1 MTGSK
6 GASPTSVFSCCDWSG
21 RNGSS
26 SKRNYAQLRAAGSS
40 KIFNWKACTKQ
51 FVLGLLAVTSL
62 LVLSARLVLY
72 ITFFSS
78 RHAAL
83 LSEQSQG
90 SELLIKTE
98 EYAGFNAGGA
108 ARMKVEIESTPQ
120 LLMRDRDDDVV
131 AGRFT
136 DQVQQQQLLQ
146 GETRTKAALVVDST
160 SSSPGV
166 AFLDELTLNL
176 TAAAGTLG
184 ASESL
189 IPLQIPLFAKTR
201 KWRDGR
207 KFSASSI
214 REVVKL

>member
-1 MTGSK
+1 
-6 GASPTSVFSCCDWSG
+6 
-21 RNGSS
+21 
-26 SKRNYAQLRAAGSS
+26 
-40 KIFNWKACTKQ
+40 
-51 FVLGLLAVTSL
+51 
-62 LVLSARLVLY
+62 LY

-201 KWRDGR
+201 K
-207 KFSASSI
+207 
-214 REVVKL
+214 

>member
-1 MTGSK
+1 
-6 GASPTSVFSCCDWSG
+6 
-21 RNGSS
+21 
-26 SKRNYAQLRAAGSS
+26 
-40 KIFNWKACTKQ
+40 
-51 FVLGLLAVTSL
+51 
-62 LVLSARLVLY
+62 LY

-120 LLMRDRDDDVV
+120 LLMRDRDDDDDVV

-136 DQVQQQQLLQ
+136 DQVQQQQQLLQ
-146 GETRTKAALVVDST
+146 GETRTKAALVVGST

-189 IPLQIPLFAKTR
+189 IPVQIPLFAKTP
-201 KWRDGR
+201 K
-207 KFSASSI
+207 
-214 REVVKL
+214 

>member
-1 MTGSK
+1 
-6 GASPTSVFSCCDWSG
+6 
-21 RNGSS
+21 
-26 SKRNYAQLRAAGSS
+26 
-40 KIFNWKACTKQ
+40 
-51 FVLGLLAVTSL
+51 
-62 LVLSARLVLY
+62 LY

-108 ARMKVEIESTPQ
+108 ARM
-120 LLMRDRDDDVV
+120 RDRDDDDDDDVV

-146 GETRTKAALVVDST
+146 GETRTKAALVVGST

-189 IPLQIPLFAKTR
+189 IPVQIPLFAKTP
-201 KWRDGR
+201 K
-207 KFSASSI
+207 
-214 REVVKL
+214 

>member
-1 MTGSK
+1 
-6 GASPTSVFSCCDWSG
+6 
-21 RNGSS
+21 
-26 SKRNYAQLRAAGSS
+26 
-40 KIFNWKACTKQ
+40 
-51 FVLGLLAVTSL
+51 
-62 LVLSARLVLY
+62 LY

-120 LLMRDRDDDVV
+120 LLMRDRDDDDDVV
-131 AGRFT
+131 AGRFA

-146 GETRTKAALVVDST
+146 GETRTKAALVVGST

-166 AFLDELTLNL
+166 AFLDELTVNL

-189 IPLQIPLFAKTR
+189 IPVQIPLFAQTPK
-201 KWRDGR
+201 
-207 KFSASSI
+207 
-214 REVVKL
+214 

>member
-26 SKRNYAQLRAAGSS
+26 SKRNYAQLRAAAAGSS

-62 LVLSARLVLY
+62 VVLSARLVLY

-83 LSEQSQG
+83 LSEQSQRY
-90 SELLIKTE
+90 ELFIKTE

-108 ARMKVEIESTPQ
+108 ARMKVEIESTPK
-120 LLMRDRDDDVV
+120 LLMRDRDDDDAV

-136 DQVQQQQLLQ
+136 DQVQQQLLQ
-146 GETRTKAALVVDST
+146 GGTRTKAALVVGST

-184 ASESL
+184 ASQSL
-189 IPLQIPLFAKTR
+189 NPVQIPLFAKTP
-201 KWRDGR
+201 K
-207 KFSASSI
+207 
-214 REVVKL
+214 

>member
-1 MTGSK
+1 
-6 GASPTSVFSCCDWSG
+6 
-21 RNGSS
+21 
-26 SKRNYAQLRAAGSS
+26 
-40 KIFNWKACTKQ
+40 
-51 FVLGLLAVTSL
+51 
-62 LVLSARLVLY
+62 LY

-120 LLMRDRDDDVV
+120 LLMRDRDDDDDDVV
-131 AGRFT
+131 AGRLT

-146 GETRTKAALVVDST
+146 GETRTKAALVVGST

-189 IPLQIPLFAKTR
+189 ILVQIPPFAKTP
-201 KWRDGR
+201 K
-207 KFSASSI
+207 
-214 REVVKL
+214 

>member
-1 MTGSK
+1 
-6 GASPTSVFSCCDWSG
+6 
-21 RNGSS
+21 
-26 SKRNYAQLRAAGSS
+26 
-40 KIFNWKACTKQ
+40 
-51 FVLGLLAVTSL
+51 
-62 LVLSARLVLY
+62 LY
-72 ITFFSS
+72 IAFFSS

-83 LSEQSQG
+83 LAEQSQG

-120 LLMRDRDDDVV
+120 LLMRDRDDDDVV

-136 DQVQQQQLLQ
+136 DQVQQQQQQLLQ
-146 GETRTKAALVVDST
+146 GETRTKAALVVGST

-166 AFLDELTLNL
+166 AFLDELTVNL

-189 IPLQIPLFAKTR
+189 IPVQIPLFAKTP
-201 KWRDGR
+201 K
-207 KFSASSI
+207 
-214 REVVKL
+214 

>member
-6 GASPTSVFSCCDWSG
+6 GASPTSVISCCDWSG

-26 SKRNYAQLRAAGSS
+26 SKRNYAQLRAAAAGSS

-62 LVLSARLVLY
+62 VVLSARLVLY

-83 LSEQSQG
+83 LSEQSQRY
-90 SELLIKTE
+90 ELFIKTE

-108 ARMKVEIESTPQ
+108 ARMKVEMESTPQ
-120 LLMRDRDDDVV
+120 LLMRDRDDDDAV

-136 DQVQQQQLLQ
+136 DQVQQQQQQLLQ
-146 GETRTKAALVVDST
+146 GETRTKAALVVGST

-189 IPLQIPLFAKTR
+189 IPVQIPLFAKTP
-201 KWRDGR
+201 K
-207 KFSASSI
+207 
-214 REVVKL
+214 

>member
-26 SKRNYAQLRAAGSS
+26 SKRNYAQLRAAATGSS
-40 KIFNWKACTKQ
+40 KILNWKACTKQ

-120 LLMRDRDDDVV
+120 LLMRDRDDDDDVV
-131 AGRFT
+131 AGRFA

-146 GETRTKAALVVDST
+146 GETRTKAALVVGST

-166 AFLDELTLNL
+166 AFLDELTVNL

-189 IPLQIPLFAKTR
+189 IPVQIPLFAQTPK
-201 KWRDGR
+201 
-207 KFSASSI
+207 
-214 REVVKL
+214 

>member
-1 MTGSK
+1 M
-6 GASPTSVFSCCDWSG
+6 
-21 RNGSS
+21 
-26 SKRNYAQLRAAGSS
+26 
-40 KIFNWKACTKQ
+40 
-51 FVLGLLAVTSL
+51 LGLLAVTSL

-120 LLMRDRDDDVV
+120 LLMRDRDDDDDDVV

-146 GETRTKAALVVDST
+146 GETRTKAALVVGST

-189 IPLQIPLFAKTR
+189 ILVQIPPFAKTP
-201 KWRDGR
+201 K
-207 KFSASSI
+207 
-214 REVVKL
+214 

>member
-1 MTGSK
+1 
-6 GASPTSVFSCCDWSG
+6 
-21 RNGSS
+21 
-26 SKRNYAQLRAAGSS
+26 
-40 KIFNWKACTKQ
+40 
-51 FVLGLLAVTSL
+51 
-62 LVLSARLVLY
+62 LY

-98 EYAGFNAGGA
+98 GYAGFNARGA

-120 LLMRDRDDDVV
+120 LLMRDRDDDDDDVV

-146 GETRTKAALVVDST
+146 GETRTKAALVVGST

-189 IPLQIPLFAKTR
+189 ILVQIPPFAKTP
-201 KWRDGR
+201 K
-207 KFSASSI
+207 
-214 REVVKL
+214 

>member
-6 GASPTSVFSCCDWSG
+6 GASPTSVFSCCAWSG

-120 LLMRDRDDDVV
+120 LLMRDRDDDDDDVV

-146 GETRTKAALVVDST
+146 GETRTKAALVVGST

-189 IPLQIPLFAKTR
+189 ILVQIPPFAKTP
-201 KWRDGR
+201 K
-207 KFSASSI
+207 
-214 REVVKL
+214 

>member
-120 LLMRDRDDDVV
+120 LLMRDRDDDDDDDVV

-146 GETRTKAALVVDST
+146 GETRTKAALVVGST

-189 IPLQIPLFAKTR
+189 IPVQIPLFAKTP
-201 KWRDGR
+201 K
-207 KFSASSI
+207 
-214 REVVKL
+214 

>member
-1 MTGSK
+1 VAAGAGTCAMTGSK

-120 LLMRDRDDDVV
+120 LLMRDRDDDDDVV

-136 DQVQQQQLLQ
+136 DQVQQQQQLLQ
-146 GETRTKAALVVDST
+146 GETRTKAALVVGST

-189 IPLQIPLFAKTR
+189 IPVQIPLFAKTP
-201 KWRDGR
+201 K
-207 KFSASSI
+207 
-214 REVVKL
+214 

>member
-1 MTGSK
+1 
-6 GASPTSVFSCCDWSG
+6 
-21 RNGSS
+21 
-26 SKRNYAQLRAAGSS
+26 
-40 KIFNWKACTKQ
+40 
-51 FVLGLLAVTSL
+51 
-62 LVLSARLVLY
+62 LY

-120 LLMRDRDDDVV
+120 LLMRDRDDDDDDDVV

-146 GETRTKAALVVDST
+146 GETRTKAALVVGST

-189 IPLQIPLFAKTR
+189 IPVQIPLFAKTP
-201 KWRDGR
+201 K
-207 KFSASSI
+207 
-214 REVVKL
+214 

>member
-201 KWRDGR
+201 K
-207 KFSASSI
+207 
-214 REVVKL
+214 